1 MVGINYGRISKD
13 FVTLFGLSFFLAL
26 LLSLLRSASLCVSM
40 AWNMTRL
47 FLFPEAAASGKSAG
61 RGRRPPPPLLTGV
74 EFIEEAADNGG
85 EAGAWPFLMF
95 LDIVRYFHRVRV
107 F

>member
-1 MVGINYGRISKD
+1 M
-13 FVTLFGLSFFLAL
+13 TLFGLSFFLTL

-61 RGRRPPPPLLTGV
+61 RGRRPPLPPLTGV

-85 EAGAWPFLMF
+85 EEGAWPFLMF